1 MPEPEPAFTHNSG
14 PGHLTKLVY
23 VVRNR
28 KTTRFLEKKIGQIFS
43 ESNILYILYNMLKWP
58 KPPALLGRRFR
69 LIYAVWIDIFLQ
81 GRKGKM

>member
-43 ESNILYILYNMLKWP
+43 ESNILYILYNMLK
-58 KPPALLGRRFR
+58 
-69 LIYAVWIDIFLQ
+69 
-81 GRKGKM
+81 